1 MVVEERR
8 DKMAKLTEE
17 MKALVASQQAFIA
30 TASPEGVPNIGPK
43 ASTHV
48 LDDEHIVFYEMAGGR
63 TWENVQKNP
72 KVAIAVVDRS
82 TMQGYRFVGKA
93 ELLTEGELY
102 EGAKALA
109 EMMKMPNPAKAAVKV
124 KVEEIYNLGAGG
136 IKVA

>member
-1 MVVEERR
+1 MVDEERR

-30 TASPEGVPNIGPK
+30 TASPDGVPNIGPK

-82 TMQGYRFVGKA
+82 TMQGYRFIGKA

-109 EMMKMPNPAKAAVKV
+109 EMLKMPTPAKAAVKV

-136 IKVA
+136 MKVA